1 MESQQGIEKKGGTM
15 RLGSYDCKLIE
26 GTHAAEAYG
35 TLSVAERH
43 RHRFEFNNEYKD
55 RFEAAGMQCVGEN
68 PDTGLVEAVEVSG
81 LRWFVGV
88 QYHPEY
94 TSTVLSP
101 NPLFMGFIKA
111 AINK

>member
-1 MESQQGIEKKGGTM
+1 MQSIELRIKGKVQGVGF
-15 RLGSYDCKLIE
+15 RPFVWLL
-26 GTHAAEAYG
+26 ANQYG
-35 TLSVAERH
+35 LRGDV
-43 RHRFEFNNEYKD
+43 NNEYKG
-55 RFEAAGMQCVGEN
+55 RVEAAGMQCVGEN

>member
-1 MESQQGIEKKGGTM
+1 M
-15 RLGSYDCKLIE
+15 
-26 GTHAAEAYG
+26 
-35 TLSVAERH
+35 
-43 RHRFEFNNEYKD
+43 
-55 RFEAAGMQCVGEN
+55 GEN
-68 PDTGLVEAVEVSG
+68 PDTRLVEAVEVSG
-81 LRWFVGV
+81 LRWFIGV

>member
-1 MESQQGIEKKGGTM
+1 MAEKK
-15 RLGSYDCKLIE
+15 
-26 GTHAAEAYG
+26 
-35 TLSVAERH
+35 RH
-43 RHRFEFNNEYKD
+43 RHRCEFNNEYKD

-81 LRWFVGV
+81 LRWFIGV